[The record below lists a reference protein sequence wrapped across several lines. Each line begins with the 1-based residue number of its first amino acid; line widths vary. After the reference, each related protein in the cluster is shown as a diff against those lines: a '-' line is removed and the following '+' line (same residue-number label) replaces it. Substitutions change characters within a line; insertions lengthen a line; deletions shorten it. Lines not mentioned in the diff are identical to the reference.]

1 MQIQTVFLILLAA
14 ILAVVLVI
22 YQYHY
27 KTRGKGFLNITLSFL
42 RFMALFSVFLLLINP
57 KITKDQYSL
66 EKTNLIILSDN
77 SSSIS
82 QAEDAEQLRRVRDQ
96 IKNSTDIKE
105 RFNLSEFTF
114 GTALNTSDSLSFS
127 EKATNIGRA
136 LSSLNE
142 IYAGSNTVILM
153 LSDGN
158 QTLGE
163 DYEFYAK
170 RQKFPIYPLV
180 IGDTTSYRD
189 IRIDQVNT
197 NKYAFLKNKY
207 PVEIFVSYQGKNAAS
222 TVLTIAEDGQSLYRN
237 QLEMNEIENSQIV
250 STVLDASTVG
260 IKNITISLSPLENER
275 NIANNTRQIGI
286 EVIDE
291 KTKIALISKILHPDL
306 GALKKAIE
314 SNEQRTVS
322 IEKPSIKPNELE
334 QFDLFIIYQPDTS
347 FEKIYEYIKGKGANI
362 FTITGPKTD
371 WRFLNSVQSSF
382 QKRSFD
388 QKEEVTPVLNKGF
401 THFDITDFVVSEFPP
416 IETTLGELLIT
427 ASYENIMSQRIK
439 GVDLNEPLFAVLE
452 TNTGREAVLFGE
464 NVWKWRVQSFREDQE
479 FKKFDDFIS
488 KVILFLANTKPRS
501 RLAIDYENIY
511 QGLNQATIKA
521 TYFDETFVF
530 DGNATI
536 NILLTGIDND
546 IRRQLPMLLKAGYYE
561 TDIRTLPPGSYNFTV
576 NVKDQ
581 NLSKSGKFTI
591 LDYDPEQQLL
601 SSNYRKLY
609 RLAQS
614 TKASLYFPSQAT
626 KIVEDLISDNRFIP
640 VRKSKQNVVSLIDF
654 KILLGIIAAALA
666 AEWFIRKYNG
676 LI

>member
-82 QAEDAEQLRRVRDQ
+82 QVEDTEQLRRVRDQ
-96 IKNSTDIKE
+96 IRNNTDIKE

-142 IYAGSNTVILM
+142 IYAGSNTAVLM
-153 LSDGN
+153 LTDGN

-180 IGDTTSYRD
+180 IGDTASYRD
-189 IRIDQVNT
+189 VRIDQVNT

-207 PVEIFVSYQGKNAAS
+207 PIEIFVSYQGKNAAS
-222 TVLTIAEDGQSLYRN
+222 TVLTIAEDGQTLYRN
-237 QLEMNEIENSQIV
+237 QLELNEIENSQIV
-250 STVLDASTVG
+250 STVLNASTVG

-275 NIANNTRQIGI
+275 NIANNNRQIGI

-322 IEKPSIKPNELE
+322 IEKPSITPNELE
-334 QFDLFIIYQPDTS
+334 KFDLFIIYQPDTS

-371 WRFLNSVQSSF
+371 WRFLNRVQSSF
-382 QKRSFD
+382 QKKSFD

-464 NVWKWRVQSFREDQE
+464 NIWKWRVQSFREDQE

-501 RLAIDYENIY
+501 RLTIEYENIY

-536 NILLTGIDND
+536 NILLNGIDND
-546 IRRQLPMLLKAGYYE
+546 IRRQLPMLLKDGYYE
-561 TDIRTLPPGSYNFTV
+561 ADIRTLPPGNYNFTV
-576 NVKDQ
+576 DVNNNDLV
-581 NLSKSGKFTI
+581 KSGKFTI
-591 LDYDPEQQLL
+591 LDYDLEQQFL
-601 SSNYRKLY
+601 SSNYRKLD

-614 TKASLYFPSQAT
+614 TKAFLFFPSQT
-626 KIVEDLISDNRFIP
+626 FQIIEDLMNDNRYVP
-640 VRKSKQNVVSLIDF
+640 VQKSKQNVVSLIDF
-654 KILLGIIAAALA
+654 KILLGIITAALA